1 MKISEHSIEEHE
13 EIKLRPFY
21 FTAIRYFYSDQWT
34 AGPAGHN
41 KDELLD
47 TLAAF
52 RAVEARLYKI
62 KLPVIFSRSERKEGN
77 E

>member
-21 FTAIRYFYSDQWT
+21 FTAVRYSYSNQWLV
-34 AGPAGHN
+34 GPAGHN

-47 TLAAF
+47 ALSAF
-52 RAVEARLYKI
+52 CAVEARFYKI
-62 KLPVIFSRSERKEGN
+62 KLPVFFSRSERKEGN